1 MHGVPATEVKVN
13 TDYFDEEKN
22 REERKERAQVEWIRT
37 VKDQSIETIN
47 FFPLKMEKYNIYIP
61 FNVHLK
67 QTKHTTQINK
77 PQTSSLL
84 GFFSNIS
91 PLPLKTVYEVDRPCQ
106 TRNYHPQLVD

>member
-22 REERKERAQVEWIRT
+22 GEERKEKAQVEWIRR
-37 VKDQSIETIN
+37 VKGQSIETIN
-47 FFPLKMEKYNIYIP
+47 FFPLKMEKYNIYTP

-77 PQTSSLL
+77 PQTSSLV
-84 GFFSNIS
+84 GFFFQHIPTAIKNS
-91 PLPLKTVYEVDRPCQ
+91 L
-106 TRNYHPQLVD
+106 